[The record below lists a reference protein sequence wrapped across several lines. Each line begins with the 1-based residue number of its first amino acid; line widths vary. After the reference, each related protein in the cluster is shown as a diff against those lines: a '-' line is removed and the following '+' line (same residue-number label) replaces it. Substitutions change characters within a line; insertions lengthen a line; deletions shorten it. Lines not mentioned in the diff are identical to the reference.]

1 MWEPRRPLRRPNL
14 LSREK
19 QTPWTPGAPSLHS
32 ARAGSPARASLP
44 RAARGAAARI
54 ACSRGNL
61 RVRRLLTLTPGKGFR
76 GKSAP
81 LRKKQGSNGGKRAG
95 EKQKQTKEWGEVG
108 GGGSKRK
115 RKKKN
120 REEKPHKLAKRGALC
135 TSAVSKQ
142 QITEA
147 RMQCR
152 GRAYVTREAGLAS
165 HKNRPAL
172 PLSSIL
178 HTSKGHV
185 YRDAGNT

>member
-1 MWEPRRPLRRPNL
+1 MDSRRPF
-14 LSREK
+14 
-19 QTPWTPGAPSLHS
+19 APFSSGRL
-32 ARAGSPARASLP
+32 
-44 RAARGAAARI
+44 
-54 ACSRGNL
+54 ACSRQPPPGSA
-61 RVRRLLTLTPGKGFR
+61 RSSGAHRLLPRQSPRPPPPDTYARQGVQREECTLTKEAGIER
-76 GKSAP
+76 GKESW
-81 LRKKQGSNGGKRAG
+81 GKAEADKGVGR
-95 EKQKQTKEWGEVG
+95 G
-108 GGGSKRK
+108 GGGGEQ
-115 RKKKN
+115 KKKKKKE

-135 TSAVSKQ
+135 KSAVSKQ